1 MKFEEQRA
9 EMVFHYLDKFP
20 DPVGHYIRNLIKD
33 MLFRDNILNEFAFKK
48 LIGKRAVELQSDYG
62 GYPFEPQEIW
72 LERCRQ
78 AKQQLIDYLFAVNY
92 SLDYLKQ
99 VIVDHSA
106 EIEAEFNVTLDL
118 DYSFN
123 VDVEKSSTKVLIK
136 KLDYYES
143 LSGEEKARRQPEMR
157 ELKIVLLRRLIT
169 DIPEQ
174 VRIAENFLSMTDLR
188 EIYERKIGTGK
199 VGGKST
205 GMLLA
210 YRIMHYAHEEDP
222 YNYREFVKIPESY
235 YLGDEVCIQYLDFNG
250 LLTYRNQK
258 FKLNEIIEREY
269 EDIRD
274 KIMAG
279 RFQESIWSQFRLLL
293 EKLGNKPIIV
303 RSSSLLEDNI
313 GFSFAGKYD
322 SYFLGNQG
330 TQRENLEAFV
340 LAIKKIYAGVFS
352 PDAIVYRKRSKMQY
366 DYESMAILIQEVVGR
381 RVGRYVFPDVA
392 GVIFSENPYIWSRKI
407 RKEDGMIRMV
417 YGLGTRAVDRVGE
430 DYPRMVSLTA
440 PELRPESQADI
451 FRYSQKYV
459 DVIDL
464 EKNDLVTVTLDE
476 ITRECPDAANPFIH
490 SVKTEDMV
498 RQAVTILDFDQSP
511 PVITFDKLLAKT
523 RFARIISGVIDKIKR
538 FYGHELDIEFA
549 GEVGRDGTFRIN
561 LLQCRPQSTWQV
573 EEPVMVPEVPE
584 DAVIFSCECEVPHCR
599 IENIEYIIYVD
610 PEGYDRLTRVSDR
623 YEVARIIGRINR
635 EMEGRIAILMGP
647 GRWGSNNINLG
658 VPVKYNEINN
668 FRLLGEIAREKSG
681 IVPEVS
687 FGTHFFQDLI
697 EAGIYYI
704 PIYPDDD
711 RVIFNDKFF
720 RHTPNIFSSLVD
732 GSIYLRFHK
741 VIRVLQFRS
750 PDKAHIFLD
759 GRTEAGKCFIAE
771 ESTVRTGAN

>member
-1 MKFEEQRA
+1 MNYEEQRA
-9 EMVFHYLDKFP
+9 EMVFHYLNKFP
-20 DPVGHYIRNLIKD
+20 DPVRHYIRNLIKD
-33 MLFRDNILNEFAFKK
+33 MLFQDTILTELAFKK
-48 LIGKRAVELQSDYG
+48 LIGKRAVELQSQNG
-62 GYPFEPQEIW
+62 GHPFEPQPVW
-72 LERCRQ
+72 LERCRE

-92 SLDYLKQ
+92 SLDHLKQ
-99 VIVDHSA
+99 VIVDHSS
-106 EIEAEFNVTLDL
+106 EIEAEFNVKLDL

-123 VDVEKSSTKVLIK
+123 VDVEKSSTKVLLK

-143 LSGEEKARRQPEMR
+143 LSGEEKFLRQPEMR

-169 DIPEQ
+169 EIPEQ
-174 VRIAENFLSMTDLR
+174 VRIAENFLSMADLR
-188 EIYERKIGTGK
+188 EIYERKIGSGK

-210 YRIMHYAHEEDP
+210 YRIMQFAEEEDP

-235 YLGDEVCIQYLDFNG
+235 YLGDEVCIQYLDYNG
-250 LLTYRNQK
+250 LLAYRNQK
-258 FKLNEIIEREY
+258 FKLNEVIEREY
-269 EDIRD
+269 EELRD

-279 RFQESIWSQFRLLL
+279 RFQESIWNQFRLLL

-330 TQRENLEAFV
+330 APKENLEALA

-352 PDAIVYRKRSKMQY
+352 PDAIIYRKRSKMQY

-381 RVGRYVFPDVA
+381 QVCNYIFPNVA
-392 GVIFSENPYIWSRKI
+392 GVIFSENPYIWSKKV

-430 DYPRMVSLTA
+430 DYPRMVSLTV

-451 FRYSQKYV
+451 YRYSQKYI

-464 EKNDLVTVTLDE
+464 KKNELVTVTLEE
-476 ITRECPDAANPFIH
+476 ITKECPEAANPFIH
-490 SVKTEDMV
+490 SIKTEDMV
-498 RQAVTILDFDQSP
+498 REAVTTLDFDLCA

-549 GEVGRDGTFRIN
+549 GEIERDGTFKLN

-573 EEPVMVPEVPE
+573 EEYVTVPDVPD
-584 DAVIFSCECEVPHCR
+584 DAVLFSCSCEVPHCKL
-599 IENIEYIIYVD
+599 ENIEYVVYAD
-610 PEGYDRLTRVSDR
+610 PEEYDRLARISDR
-623 YEVARIIGRINR
+623 YEIARIIGRINR
-635 EMEGRIAILMGP
+635 QMEGHVAILIGP

-668 FRLLGEIAREKSG
+668 FRLIGEIARIKSG

-704 PIYPDDD
+704 PIYPDDSQ
-711 RVIFNDKFF
+711 VIFNEKFF
-720 RHTPNIFSSLVD
+720 KHAPNVFSSFVD
-732 GSIYLRFHK
+732 GGICMRFEPVIK
-741 VIRVLQFRS
+741 VFHFKS
-750 PDKAHIFLD
+750 PDKAHIYLD
-759 GRTEAGKCFIAE
+759 GRKETGKCFIAE
-771 ESTVRTGAN
+771 ESTVRIAT